1 MQSLVEGLLHGLKLL
16 SQLRE
21 EQGPAPA
28 SIDDAAGQTLTKQV
42 LEGQLVVVLRRH
54 RRPHVDERQQEGV
67 QGRPIEEVPFKIG
80 ACIAQR
86 KHSCFPPSSLGFESW
101 LCQDFFSL
109 LFSLWTG
116 FRSNPSLVPC
126 NGFHK
131 CSDIQR

>member
-67 QGRPIEEVPFKIG
+67 QGRSIEKVPFK
-80 ACIAQR
+80 
-86 KHSCFPPSSLGFESW
+86 
-101 LCQDFFSL
+101 
-109 LFSLWTG
+109 
-116 FRSNPSLVPC
+116 
-126 NGFHK
+126 
-131 CSDIQR
+131 SDKTSDTQQPATDGQLATEQTVYYFL